1 MQVLSRAHLS
11 PIEGR
16 PGANLEP
23 MDFDAVRASLQERFG
38 NISKFDV
45 MSHAMYPDV
54 AAEFFQ
60 FRDKYGPVDKL
71 DTRIFLVGPRV
82 AEEFEVSGG
91 TFVTPVE

>member
-1 MQVLSRAHLS
+1 MKLE

-23 MDFDAVRASLQERFG
+23 MDFAAVKAALQERFG
-38 NISKFDV
+38 AVSDFDV
-45 MSHAMYPDV
+45 MSYAMYPDV
-54 AAEFFQ
+54 ASEFFQ

-82 AEEFEVSGG
+82 AEEFEVRNMAGS
-91 TFVTPVE
+91 E